1 MLNCSSWI
9 SNCKQFG
16 EIQGL
21 LPNISCE
28 GARSDIII
36 TPQSS
41 IQLLHQDVATSLSL
55 TPFQGFGFPKDIFQI
70 ILPGT
75 EIPRWFNHQTTGN
88 SISFLVGHKFPN
100 FAVCIAFGLE
110 GLMGKFFC
118 HVYISI
124 NGFKKLLHQF
134 EYDAN
139 MADHL
144 WLMYTPYKE
153 LQNRVKRL
161 NRCDQNHV
169 EILCKIHPKII
180 ASETSIIKRCGVHV
194 ACICHPQKSGTF
206 HENCKNVDSGS
217 QQERYHAVLNIK
229 NISKTKIMSLS
240 EPEAQYQCHSN
251 IVSSCLNE
259 CEGTMTGMCLNWK
272 INFSL
277 LLLLASYLR

>member
-1 MLNCSSWI
+1 
-9 SNCKQFG
+9 
-16 EIQGL
+16 
-21 LPNISCE
+21 
-28 GARSDIII
+28 
-36 TPQSS
+36 
-41 IQLLHQDVATSLSL
+41 
-55 TPFQGFGFPKDIFQI
+55 
-70 ILPGT
+70 
-75 EIPRWFNHQTTGN
+75 
-88 SISFLVGHKFPN
+88 
-100 FAVCIAFGLE
+100 
-110 GLMGKFFC
+110 MGKFFC

-194 ACICHPQKSGTF
+194 ACVCHPQKSGTF
-206 HENCKNVDSGS
+206 HEYCKNVDSGS

-229 NISKTKIMSLS
+229 NISKKKNMSLS
-240 EPEAQYQCHSN
+240 EPEGQHQCHSN
-251 IVSSCLNE
+251 IVSSSLNE
-259 CEGTMTGMCLNWK
+259 CEGTMTGMCLN
-272 INFSL
+272 
-277 LLLLASYLR
+277 